1 MLKYLNF
8 NNGYFIEMGA
18 HDGIHNSNTYYY
30 EKNKNWTGILI
41 EPSFNYKFLIKNRS
55 NKNKFLILVVQNL
68 MKNDTLFLNSDD
80 YSICK
85 DLVDQDYLKW
95 HLNKQI
101 QSNKKMQK
109 QILN

>member
-1 MLKYLNF
+1 MLKNFIKTFYRKNFKKFHCLKNLDQKMLKYLNF

-55 NKNKFLILVVQNL
+55 NKNKFLITSIPNL
-68 MKNDTLFLNSDD
+68 
-80 YSICK
+80 
-85 DLVDQDYLKW
+85 
-95 HLNKQI
+95 
-101 QSNKKMQK
+101 
-109 QILN
+109 